1 MRRLTKVAISFVMIA
16 VVFLVLFIV
25 AYVLV
30 EIEKGF

>member
-1 MRRLTKVAISFVMIA
+1 MAISFVMIA